1 LAIISLL
8 YLTVLVAYYP
18 PLSVHGSTSAINFV
32 LGVAWAIALVAEVV
46 DPNNTFPS
54 REHRVAEEGRQGE
67 SKNNFRARLGL
78 SGATSLMLLLMAMA
92 GSLGV
97 LGIVGHRRRSP
108 SPQEVELR
116 ERGGDA
122 NGAAAAPPPQRSSIM
137 VVLSRVGIV
146 KDRSTTTTSAVL

>member
-1 LAIISLL
+1 LL

-18 PLSVHGSTSAINFV
+18 PLSVHGSTSAINFI

-54 REHRVAEEGRQGE
+54 RQHRVAEEGRQGE
-67 SKNNFRARLGL
+67 SKNNFQARLGL
-78 SGATSLMLLLMAMA
+78 SGATSLLLLIMALA
-92 GSLGV
+92 GSLKV
-97 LGIVGHRRRSP
+97 LGIVGHARRRSP

-116 ERGGDA
+116 ETGGD
-122 NGAAAAPPPQRSSIM
+122 AAAAPPSPPQRSSIM

-146 KDRSTTTTSAVL
+146 KDRSTTTTNAVL